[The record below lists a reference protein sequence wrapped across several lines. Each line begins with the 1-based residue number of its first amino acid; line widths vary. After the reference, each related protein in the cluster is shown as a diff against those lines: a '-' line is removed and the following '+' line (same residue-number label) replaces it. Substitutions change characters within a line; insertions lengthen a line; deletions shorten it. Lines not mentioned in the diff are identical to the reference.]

1 MNIVYSIG
9 IGIGVCIGIGIFVYK
24 IDKWIR
30 EYKDINKNV

>member
-1 MNIVYSIG
+1 MDIVYSIG
-9 IGIGVCIGIGIFVYK
+9 IGIVICIGIGIGVYK